1 MIINFKENPDNLRP
15 MGNDP
20 DQLKN
25 LSKNG
30 QSITGKNCTSPS
42 KLGVL
47 NDFTRTSNIEFHKPT
62 FDMCED

>member
-1 MIINFKENPDNLRP
+1 

-30 QSITGKNCTSPS
+30 QSITEKNCITPS
-42 KLGVL
+42 KLGLL
-47 NDFTRTSNIEFHKPT
+47 NEFTRTSNIEFHKPT
-62 FDMCED
+62 FDMCEK